1 MIVDSHCHAWL
12 RWPYDPPVPDDES
25 RGQVEQL
32 LFEMDRNGVDRA
44 VLVCARIERNPDN
57 NDYGAG
63 CVKRFPDRLDM
74 FADVDCS
81 WWETCH
87 TPGAA
92 ERLAWAAEA
101 YPMKGF
107 THYVKGNDDGSW
119 YLGPEGTRFF
129 EKAREL
135 KLIVSLAA
143 GASFQPVVRQ
153 VAERFPDVPFL
164 CHHMAG
170 ARVGNDS
177 GLREITASAVQPNVY
192 IKMSGFSYAVA
203 DQKWEYPY
211 HDTHDVIRALY
222 EAYGASRLCWGSD
235 YPVVRNYMT
244 HKQSLEAFRIHC
256 DFIPEADRETI
267 LGASLIKLL
276 DAARNIQT

>member
-12 RWPYDPPVPDDES
+12 RWPYAPPVPDVES
-25 RGQVEQL
+25 RGRVEQL
-32 LFEMDRNGVDRA
+32 IFEMDRNGVERA
-44 VLVCARIERNPDN
+44 VLVCARIDRNPDN

-81 WWETCH
+81 WWETYQA
-87 TPGAA
+87 PGAA
-92 ERLAWAAEA
+92 DRLVWAADA

-129 EKAREL
+129 EKTQEL
-135 KLIVSLAA
+135 NLIVSLAA
-143 GASFQPVVRQ
+143 GPGFQHVVRQ
-153 VAERFPDVPFL
+153 LADRFPDVPFL

-170 ARVGNDS
+170 AMVGDVRGQAEVLKS
-177 GLREITASAVQPNVY
+177 SSKSNVY
-192 IKMSGFSYAVA
+192 IKMSGFAYVVP

-211 HDTHDVIRALY
+211 HETHDVVRALY
-222 EAYGASRLCWGSD
+222 EAYGADRLCWGSD

-244 HKQSLEAFRIHC
+244 HKQTLEAFRIHC
-256 DFIPEADRETI
+256 DFIPEVDRETV
-267 LGASLIKLL
+267 LGPALIKLL
-276 DAARNIQT
+276 DAARDVQK